1 MGWKERA
8 GTAGVSVIPVMEGE
22 GEGKAGVFSVF
33 FSWEPED
40 KVVPAMEKGIK
51 GGPGSSE
58 GESKG
63 PTPLERF

>member
-1 MGWKERA
+1 MFQLYRLWKVREK
-8 GTAGVSVIPVMEGE
+8 
-22 GEGKAGVFSVF
+22 GKAGVFSVF

-51 GGPGSSE
+51 GDPGSSE